1 MNLVIVESPA
11 KAKTINKYLGDNYT
25 VLASYGHIRDLPSK
39 NGSVDP
45 ENKFQMEWEI
55 DSFSKK
61 YLKEITDVAK
71 DSDKIILATDP
82 DREGEAIAWHVKEFL
97 DEKKILKDKK
107 IERVV
112 FNEITKKAV
121 INGIENP
128 RSLEG
133 QLVDAYMARRA
144 LDYLVGFNISPILW
158 TKLPGSKSA
167 GRVQSVA
174 LRLLTEREHEIE
186 VFNPEEFWTIN
197 VNFITSSKNIL
208 TSSISELN
216 GEKIEKFSFRNKE
229 DVNNAISK
237 IKEKKYSIK
246 DITSKIYTRNPSGPF
261 TTSTLQQSASSKLG
275 FGASRTMQIA
285 QRLYQGIEIDGDTK
299 GLITYMRTDGTNI
312 SKEAIPLFRKY
323 IEENYGD
330 DYLPEQANNYSGKKA
345 KNAQEAHEAIRPTE
359 IKNSPE
365 SIKKYLSTDQYKL
378 YDLIWS
384 RALSSQMQPAKFDR
398 KTILITSEDG
408 KNILKSSGST
418 VKFDGFLKLQKID
431 ENDDEKILPEVSKG
445 PIEIKEFNDEQH
457 FTQPPPRFSEAS
469 LVKKLEELGI
479 GRPST
484 YASIISVISNR
495 GYADIVNKRFFPT
508 DRGKLLSAFLEKL
521 FSRYVDYDFTAKLED
536 QLDDITSGKEN
547 WIKVLD
553 QFWIDFNKNV
563 LNVKEKR
570 TREVLDLLNDSLGK
584 LIFDT
589 DENGKI
595 DRKCKLCQTGELS
608 LKNSFRGGA
617 FIGCSGYPECKFTR
631 PLSKIKASQQVNLAE
646 PKLIGKN
653 DIGKDIYLKNGRFGP
668 YLQYE
673 LSDEEIENIKKPK
686 TKTKKKKKEESNFK
700 NVSIPK
706 GLDIEN
712 VDLDK
717 AKYLCSLPKIIGKH
731 PDLDKDITI
740 NVGRFGPYL
749 KCDNKSAR
757 LESID
762 ELFNIGLNRAITLIS
777 EAKPGRISSS
787 IIKDLGEHPEDK
799 KPVRIMKGQY
809 GPYIKYKSLNATIP
823 EEKDPAELTM
833 EEALILIEK
842 RKEYDRSKKR
852 KKKMK
857 LLIFII
863 LILNLCLS
871 TSFSAEKKDCSKFK
885 KFSKNHIACK
895 ASNLKAGTKNT
906 AGKIKN
912 KTGNILKVTT
922 GIFKKN

>member
-11 KAKTINKYLGDNYT
+11 KAKTINKYLGKDYT

-45 ENKFQMEWEI
+45 ENKFKMIWEV

-128 RSLEG
+128 RSLEV

-229 DVNNAISK
+229 DINNAILK

-842 RKEYDRSKKR
+842 RKEYDRSKK
-852 KKKMK
+852 K
-857 LLIFII
+857 
-863 LILNLCLS
+863 
-871 TSFSAEKKDCSKFK
+871 
-885 KFSKNHIACK
+885 
-895 ASNLKAGTKNT
+895 
-906 AGKIKN
+906 KN
-912 KTGNILKVTT
+912 K
-922 GIFKKN
+922 